1 MHGPSTFVSV
11 PETFY
16 PYRGKIR
23 INQYN
28 PSKPAKYGLPQAK
41 SITWK
46 PRKWRNPWKFFF
58 PSQTKYSP
66 PIITFVQGVNSYLEI
81 VSPDKQENQ
90 PSANSAELQCR
101 ANPRNR
107 WKFLSIEDF
116 LFLFIEVLKGTVLI
130 RQITNNECL
139 RGIATR
145 INQFL
150 SIFVSRD
157 PCFHLSS
164 KKLALF
170 NFLLFCTLGITF
182 NTLKKQSSFL
192 SGNNTT
198 FSELSADSADS
209 QCRVNPRNQ
218 RKFLNH
224 ENFHFSLLKP

>member
-1 MHGPSTFVSV
+1 MHARMHRLSTFVSV
-11 PETFY
+11 DETFY
-16 PYRGKIR
+16 PYHGKIR

-46 PRKWRNPWKFFF
+46 PRKWWNPWKFFV
-58 PSQTKYSP
+58 PSQTKYSS
-66 PIITFVQGVNSYLEI
+66 PITTFVQGVNSYLEI
-81 VSPDKQENQ
+81 FSSDKQENQ

-116 LFLFIEVLKGTVLI
+116 LFLFIEVLKDTVLI

-145 INQFL
+145 ISQFP

-157 PCFHLSS
+157 PCCFLSS
-164 KKLALF
+164 EKL
-170 NFLLFCTLGITF
+170 T
-182 NTLKKQSSFL
+182 
-192 SGNNTT
+192 
-198 FSELSADSADS
+198 
-209 QCRVNPRNQ
+209 
-218 RKFLNH
+218 
-224 ENFHFSLLKP
+224 